1 MSDYPAN
8 DLVVTERAAQ
18 AAWMLADGAK
28 MTTREI
34 ADRVGLHVKS
44 AYHMMNKIARV
55 LPVMLD
61 DEGRWHRTDRPL
73 TKRVVQVN
81 PPH

>member
-1 MSDYPAN
+1 MDYPGN
-8 DLVVTERAAQ
+8 DMVVTERAAQ
-18 AAWMLADGAK
+18 AAWLLCEGATL
-28 MTTREI
+28 TTRQI
-34 ADRVGLHVKS
+34 AEKVGLHVKS

-81 PPH
+81 QPR